1 MEFGRIVIC
10 WKKSV
15 WLQYIA
21 RANEKQKVRLE
32 GNVEAF
38 LLSFLVSGGLGV
50 RIRVRAWL

>member
-1 MEFGRIVIC
+1 MVIC

-15 WLQYIA
+15 GLQYIA